1 VCFVHV
7 NYCPCFLSPPPH
19 NTTVNDDYDIDM
31 QSRVRLVSRVSRLT
45 RLKMFAY
52 MRGLATATK
61 AKEVLPLKGIKVL
74 DMTRVLAGVS
84 SVSLSF
90 SFLLSCPSLA
100 FMVWASM
107 CRSELR

>member
-7 NYCPCFLSPPPH
+7 NYCPSFLSPPPH

-31 QSRVRLVSRVSRLT
+31 QSQGRLLGQVSMLT
-45 RLKMFAY
+45 RPRMFAHT
-52 MRGLATATK
+52 RGLATATK

-84 SVSLSF
+84 CFFLFSL
-90 SFLLSCPSLA
+90 
-100 FMVWASM
+100 VIQWVV
-107 CRSELR
+107 